1 MEKRFPES
9 ESENK
14 GDSVKQVRK
23 NGYNKT
29 TAKITDRG
37 YRSKEREKI

>member
-9 ESENK
+9 ERENK

-23 NGYNKT
+23 NGYDVT
-29 TAKITDRG
+29 IQ
-37 YRSKEREKI
+37 

>member
-9 ESENK
+9 ESENR

-23 NGYNKT
+23 NGYDKT
-29 TAKITDRG
+29 TTKITDRG